1 MFCAIQAATR
11 AGIRENEDAV
21 WAQRDFL
28 FVIDGATGLSGEN
41 YMDPVSD
48 ACWFAGTTARLLRDM
63 LPENGP
69 LPDILRGAMERVRL
83 QWQGPEEAMPTA
95 SIAIWRC
102 RGKRLELL
110 QLGDCTASAALR
122 DGSVRVW
129 QEKALAELD
138 RVALEQMLMHCRETG
153 CSMEEARKW
162 ITPVLR
168 KHRALHNRPG
178 GYWTLD
184 PTGAGISRARLA
196 ELPAEQ
202 CRSVCAWSD
211 GFAQLSQFV
220 PQWDAAT
227 LHKRVLD
234 QGAGSLMDILYEKQE
249 RDRALLAVPRFKLR
263 DDTSVAAAQIEEG
276 QG

>member
-48 ACWFAGTTARLLRDM
+48 ARWFAGTTARLLRDM

-69 LPDILRGAMERVRL
+69 LPEILRGAMERVRL

-138 RVALEQMLMHCRETG
+138 RAALEQMLMHCRETG

-184 PTGAGISRARLA
+184 PTG
-196 ELPAEQ
+196 
-202 CRSVCAWSD
+202 
-211 GFAQLSQFV
+211 
-220 PQWDAAT
+220 
-227 LHKRVLD
+227 RVS
-234 QGAGSLMDILYEKQE
+234 A
-249 RDRALLAVPRFKLR
+249 
-263 DDTSVAAAQIEEG
+263 G
-276 QG
+276 QGWQSFRRSSAGPCVPGRTGLLS